1 MNKWATGKRQIIAH
15 KGNSAVFP
23 ENTRASVLSA
33 IEVGCDVVEVDVS
46 TTKDGYSV
54 ALHGPTLGEMTSGV
68 GKISEANWEDIKP
81 LKVKISAED
90 FSTESVPLVEELLK
104 EFSSSTKWNLDLK
117 SGLPSDKLVATINT
131 LSIQGKVIFSGL
143 TVKDVKKFVKVFPE
157 LNVLVNLSRVDRVLL
172 GLRLFDKIYFQ
183 FRFGFLKSHPNVIG
197 VNTNYR
203 FLTERIIKVIHGFD
217 LEVWVFT
224 VDEEVVMNSLLAINV
239 NSITTN
245 RPLELIRAFESE

>member
-15 KGNSAVFP
+15 KGNSSAFP
-23 ENTRASVLSA
+23 ENTRASILSA
-33 IEVGCDVVEVDVS
+33 IELGCDVVEVDVS

-54 ALHGPTLGEMTSGV
+54 VLHGPTLGEMTSGV
-68 GKISEANWEDIKP
+68 GKISETNWEDIKP
-81 LKVKISAED
+81 LKVKSLGED

-117 SGLPSDKLVATINT
+117 SGLPNDRLVATINQ

-143 TVKDVKKFVKVFPE
+143 MVKDVKEFVNAFPE

-172 GLRLFDKIYFQ
+172 GLRFFDKIYFQ
-183 FRFGFLKSHPNVIG
+183 FRFGFLKSLPNVIG

-203 FLTERIIKVIHGFD
+203 FLTERIIRVIHGFD

-224 VDEEVVMNSLLAINV
+224 VDEEAVMNSLFAIKV

-245 RPLELIRAFESE
+245 RPLELIRTFESE

>member
-15 KGNSAVFP
+15 KGNSSAFP
-23 ENTRASVLSA
+23 ENTRASILSA
-33 IEVGCDVVEVDVS
+33 IELGCDVVEVDVS

-54 ALHGPTLGEMTSGV
+54 VLHGPTLGEMTSGV
-68 GKISEANWEDIKP
+68 GKISETNWEDIKP
-81 LKVKISAED
+81 LKVKSLGED

-117 SGLPSDKLVATINT
+117 SGLPNDRLVATINQ

-143 TVKDVKKFVKVFPE
+143 MVKDVKKFVNAFPE

-172 GLRLFDKIYFQ
+172 GLRFFDKIYFQ
-183 FRFGFLKSHPNVIG
+183 FRFGFLKSLPNVIG

-203 FLTERIIKVIHGFD
+203 FLTERIIRVIHGFD

-224 VDEEVVMNSLLAINV
+224 VDEEAVMNSLFAIKV

-245 RPLELIRAFESE
+245 RPLELIRTFESE

>member
-15 KGNSAVFP
+15 KGNSSAFP
-23 ENTRASVLSA
+23 ENTRASILSA
-33 IEVGCDVVEVDVS
+33 IELGCDVVEVDVS

-54 ALHGPTLGEMTSGV
+54 VLHGPTLGEMTSGV
-68 GKISEANWEDIKP
+68 GKISETNWEDIKP
-81 LKVKISAED
+81 LKVKSLGED

-117 SGLPSDKLVATINT
+117 SGLPNDRLVATINQ

-143 TVKDVKKFVKVFPE
+143 MVKDVKKFVNAFPE

-172 GLRLFDKIYFQ
+172 GLRFFDKIYFQ
-183 FRFGFLKSHPNVIG
+183 FRFGSLKSLPNVIG

-203 FLTERIIKVIHGFD
+203 FLTERIIRVIHGFD

-224 VDEEVVMNSLLAINV
+224 VDEEAVMNSLFAIKV
-239 NSITTN
+239 DSITTN
-245 RPLELIRAFESE
+245 RPLELIRTFESE

>member
-1 MNKWATGKRQIIAH
+1 MNKWATAKRQIIAH
-15 KGNSAVFP
+15 KGNSSAFP
-23 ENTRASVLSA
+23 ENTRASILSA
-33 IEVGCDVVEVDVS
+33 IELGCDVVEVDVS

-68 GKISEANWEDIKP
+68 GKISETNWEDIKP
-81 LKVKISAED
+81 LKVKSLSED

-104 EFSSSTKWNLDLK
+104 EFFSSTKWNLDLK
-117 SGLPSDKLVATINT
+117 SGLPNDRLVATINQ

-143 TVKDVKKFVKVFPE
+143 TVKDVKKFVNAFPE

-183 FRFGFLKSHPNVIG
+183 FRFGFLKSLPNVIG

-203 FLTERIIKVIHGFD
+203 FLTERIIRVIHGFD

-224 VDEEVVMNSLLAINV
+224 VDQEAVMNSLLAIKV

-245 RPLELIRAFESE
+245 RPLELIRTFESE